1 MLLRDEGGNAIL
13 DAPEIQKALFI
24 QMEKIFQ
31 DNNWPFAH
39 NRFVV
44 SNLVFNQEAVDLM
57 DAEITEKEVRKA
69 LTGLRGGKSAGP
81 TDLPPELLKNVPLEV
96 INCLVEWSN
105 NILDRGELPAQN
117 ETSNMIF
124 LFRKGDPTKLDNYRT
139 VSLHRRTPD
148 ILHTDI
154 PIYTLPPLF
163 VPINIL
169 PVILGH
175 SRLCEHNNWQRL
187 R

>member
-1 MLLRDEGGNAIL
+1 MPLKMLLGKQNCFYKTI
-13 DAPEIQKALFI
+13 
-24 QMEKIFQ
+24 
-31 DNNWPFAH
+31 
-39 NRFVV
+39 
-44 SNLVFNQEAVDLM
+44 VD
-57 DAEITEKEVRKA
+57 RQYY
-69 LTGLRGGKSAGP
+69 LT
-81 TDLPPELLKNVPLEV
+81 V
-96 INCLVEWSN
+96 
-105 NILDRGELPAQN
+105 
-117 ETSNMIF
+117 
-124 LFRKGDPTKLDNYRT
+124 